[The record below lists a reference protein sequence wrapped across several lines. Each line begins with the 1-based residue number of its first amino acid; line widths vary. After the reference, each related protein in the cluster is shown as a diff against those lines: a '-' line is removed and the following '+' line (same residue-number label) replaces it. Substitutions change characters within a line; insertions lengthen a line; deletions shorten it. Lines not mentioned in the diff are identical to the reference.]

1 MKTMKKVM
9 LTIVIVMISTFA
21 IANVKPTVKVK
32 SVEAKTVAVVAYGY
46 GEAKT
51 DITLRSGNG
60 QVYYRETIKAG
71 DNFAK
76 RLDMSEMPK
85 GEYTIEVE
93 NSDSFTAIPVMVDL
107 TSAIVKNE
115 DEVTIVKPR
124 LSVIGD
130 KLNVAFADAFTQ
142 EVWVSI
148 YDTNANRLVYEKVS
162 AENMKRFDLSKLA
175 KGQYTVHMSTE
186 GKKFVQSLSLDK

>member
-9 LTIVIVMISTFA
+9 LTIVMVMISTLA
-21 IANVKPTVKVK
+21 IANDKPTVKVK

-60 QVYYRETIKAG
+60 RVFYRETFKTG
-71 DNFAK
+71 ENFAK

-85 GEYTIEVE
+85 GEYTIEIE
-93 NSDSFTAIPVMVDL
+93 NNESFTAIPVSVEFA
-107 TSAIVKNE
+107 SAVVKAE
-115 DEVTIVKPR
+115 DEVTIIKPR

-130 KLNVAFADAFTQ
+130 KLNVAFADEFTK

-148 YDTNANRLVYEKVS
+148 FDINSNRLAYEKVS
-162 AENMKRFDLSKLA
+162 AENMKRFDLSRLG
-175 KGQYTVHMSTE
+175 KGEYTVHMFTE

>member
-9 LTIVIVMISTFA
+9 LTIMMVMISTLA

-60 QVYYRETIKAG
+60 HVFYRETLKAG
-71 DNFAK
+71 ENFAK

-93 NSDSFTAIPVMVDL
+93 NSDSFTAIPVIVD
-107 TSAIVKNE
+107 SASAVVKTE

-130 KLNVAFADAFTQ
+130 KLNVAFADPFTK

-148 YDTNANRLVYEKVS
+148 YDTNSNRLVYEKVS

-175 KGQYTVHMSTE
+175 KGQYTVLMSTE